1 MIVEDLKT
9 IHFFYISRMET
20 NSVFDGV
27 LDMVVTGTAVYFTK

>member
-1 MIVEDLKT
+1 M
-9 IHFFYISRMET
+9 FFSRMET